1 VTKKVKKAQA
11 AISSLLAVNPVL
23 PGESAEV
30 YQDGLAGLIVELE
43 AKTVLQVYLAE
54 KIYECLWW
62 IRRYDTQK
70 RERLLSEMA
79 QLLEGDTFRSGPS
92 QAELVI
98 RRQLGS
104 PALSPTILEMLGS
117 KHYDL
122 ALLRQEAHSSCAS
135 ELRALDDQIAL
146 QVKIL
151 AGLQASYE
159 VAANRKLNIERLRL
173 QNALLARDLEAIEG
187 TVSPD

>member
-1 VTKKVKKAQA
+1 MTKKVKQAQG
-11 AISSLLAVNPVL
+11 AISSLLAVNPIL
-23 PGESAEV
+23 PGESLEV
-30 YQDGLAGLIVELE
+30 YQEGLAGLIQELE

-70 RERLLSEMA
+70 RETVLTEMVETFRGSLSFGPSEQKLA
-79 QLLEGDTFRSGPS
+79 LRQDFSSPSPSPELLEFIAGHHADMAS
-92 QAELVI
+92 
-98 RRQLGS
+98 
-104 PALSPTILEMLGS
+104 
-117 KHYDL
+117 
-122 ALLRQEAHSSCAS
+122 LRQVAQQRCADS
-135 ELRALDDQIAL
+135 LRALDDQIAL